1 MKNKKLNF
9 SVLFYNDRF
18 VVAFSVFAAII
29 LWFIMTTVNTQDR
42 PRIIYDVPVEIK
54 LSDAAQEQG
63 LRVFEQTVKTAKVA
77 IRGNSIVVNRV
88 KPEDLLVVPQLA
100 SSITEPNN
108 YTLALTAQK
117 VGALAD
123 YEVVSVEPS
132 SLIANVD
139 VYKEVTFPIEDHIEF
154 KADPAYFVGSPS
166 FSTDSVVISGPEAQ
180 IAKIQRVA
188 VEHEVRE
195 VLKESKSF
203 TTDLILYDAYG
214 SKLSTDKITMS
225 TQKVDV
231 NILVLSRKVMKLTP
245 TFTGKPVGLAL
256 SSIEQKIE
264 PATIEVAGPE
274 DVLANV
280 NELSL
285 EAIDFSKL
293 SLTNNEMVVDI
304 TLPPG
309 CKNLSN
315 VYTAT
320 VTLNFNGF
328 KTKTLSVTDFQVKNL
343 AANKTAQ
350 VFTKSLNMTLV
361 GPARQIDAIT
371 AEDVYAQIDMTG
383 KDTFTG
389 HSEFPVTLVTKRNT
403 SVWAYGEYKANVSVE
418 EKTG

>member
-320 VTLNFNGF
+320 VALNFNGF

-389 HSEFPVTLVTKRNT
+389 HSEFPVALVTKRNT